1 MKEVAEILE
10 KIPSNVERIRRELAK
25 KKFTDRRS

>member
-25 KKFTDRRS
+25 KSTDRRS